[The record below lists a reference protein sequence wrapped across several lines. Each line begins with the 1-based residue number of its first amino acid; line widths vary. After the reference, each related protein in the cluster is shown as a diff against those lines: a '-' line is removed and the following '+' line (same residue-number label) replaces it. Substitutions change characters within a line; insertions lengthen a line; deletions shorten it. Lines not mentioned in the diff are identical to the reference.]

1 MLAAQA
7 ISQGDFQR
15 LLHQEHA
22 YGSCAERDA
31 CPRKRHQQAE
41 QDRSNKKPQPPCSV
55 GSTKLRTFTAA
66 LLIAHLPP
74 HDSKRLSPFA
84 KKAPLTSKFIRLA
97 LILTNIE
104 HFMDNT

>member
-1 MLAAQA
+1 MAAA
-7 ISQGDFQR
+7 LSATPA
-15 LLHQEHA
+15 QENA
-22 YGSCAERDA
+22 TNKPSKIG
-31 CPRKRHQQAE
+31 
-41 QDRSNKKPQPPCSV
+41 SNKKPQPPCSV

-97 LILTNIE
+97 LILTNVE
-104 HFMDNT
+104 HFMYNT

>member
-1 MLAAQA
+1 MAAA
-7 ISQGDFQR
+7 LSATPA
-15 LLHQEHA
+15 QENA
-22 YGSCAERDA
+22 TNKPSKIG
-31 CPRKRHQQAE
+31 
-41 QDRSNKKPQPPCSV
+41 SNKKPQPPCSV

-104 HFMDNT
+104 HFMYNT